1 MWPGASRDQVLQVV
15 ALPANRAD
23 EEEGA
28 SLTVGKYNEEM
39 KFFDSIY
46 YFYPDRKWKVSNEN
60 FKNVKIFYE
69 ILIIYAFFSTM

>member
-1 MWPGASRDQVLQVV
+1 MV